1 MLGRIP
7 YVLQLSL
14 RVTHCTHTHTHPQLT
29 ESLAIGSREA
39 SGESCRDS
47 TVRQPY
53 VSPPPC
59 SLLFC
64 APVLGQCCQP
74 SR

>member
-14 RVTHCTHTHTHPQLT
+14 RVTAPTAHPQLT